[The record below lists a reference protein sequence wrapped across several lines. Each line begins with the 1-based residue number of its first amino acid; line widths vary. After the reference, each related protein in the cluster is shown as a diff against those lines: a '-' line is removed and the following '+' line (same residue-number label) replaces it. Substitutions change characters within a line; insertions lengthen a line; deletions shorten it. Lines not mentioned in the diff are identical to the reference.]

1 MGITHVYVASSVGI
15 AIVLS
20 IIVNN
25 YSILQRSK
33 PDYAMLKYMLA
44 ITGISCLFD
53 ALTFAAV

>member
-33 PDYAMLKYMLA
+33 PDYAMLN
-44 ITGISCLFD
+44 ICLP
-53 ALTFAAV
+53 